1 MNILL
6 IEDEP
11 GVASFISKS
20 MKEAG
25 YPLDIAADGKTGYK
39 FLDTNTYDLVI
50 LDIILP
56 DINGLA
62 ICQEIRKNTKYA
74 NIPILMLTA
83 LGGPDHVSTGLE
95 MGADDYLAKPFK
107 FKELLARVR
116 ALHRRANVNTQPS
129 DNILTFDELEMNLD
143 SKVTTRAGQ
152 EMQLTAREFAL
163 LEFFMRNP
171 NKVLSR
177 VDILEQVWGI
187 HFDLGTNVIDVYVNY
202 LRNKID
208 KGFKE
213 KLIHTVIG
221 MGYVLRRTQ

>member
-25 YPLDIAADGKTGYK
+25 YGLDIAPDGKTGYQ
-39 FLDTNTYDLVI
+39 FLEDNNYDLII
-50 LDIILP
+50 LDLILP
-56 DINGLA
+56 DINGLT
-62 ICQEIRKNTKYA
+62 ICQKIRKDNKHA
-74 NIPILMLTA
+74 NVPVLMLTA
-83 LGGPDHVSTGLE
+83 LGGADHVATGLE
-95 MGADDYLAKPFK
+95 TGADDYLTKPFK

-116 ALHRRANVNTQPS
+116 ALHRRANISGQFPE
-129 DNILTFDELEMNLD
+129 NILTFDNLEMNLD
-143 SKVTTRAGQ
+143 SKIVKRDNQ
-152 EMQLTAREFAL
+152 EIQLTAREFTL

-208 KGFKE
+208 KTFEE
-213 KLIHTVIG
+213 KLIHTMIG
-221 MGYVLRRTQ
+221 MGYVLRRAQ

>member
-50 LDIILP
+50 LDLILP
-56 DINGLA
+56 DINGLT

-95 MGADDYLAKPFK
+95 TGADDYLAKPFK

-129 DNILTFDELEMNLD
+129 DNILVFDELEMNLD

-208 KGFKE
+208 KGFRE

>member
-25 YPLDIAADGKTGYK
+25 YQIDIAMDGKTGYQY
-39 FLDTNTYDLVI
+39 LEENNYDLVI
-50 LDIILP
+50 LDLILP
-56 DINGLA
+56 DVNGLT
-62 ICQEIRKNTKYA
+62 ICQEIRKDDKHA
-74 NIPILMLTA
+74 NIPVLMLTA
-83 LGGPDHVSTGLE
+83 LGGADHVATGLE
-95 MGADDYLAKPFK
+95 IGADDYLAKPFK

-116 ALHRRANVNTQPS
+116 ALHRRANVQAQLP
-129 DNILTFDELEMNLD
+129 DNVLTFDDLVMNLD
-143 SKVTTRAGQ
+143 SKIVTRNGQ
-152 EMQLTAREFAL
+152 EIQLTAREFTL

-177 VDILEQVWGI
+177 VDILEKVWGI

-208 KGFKE
+208 REFKE
-213 KLIHTVIG
+213 KLIHTMIG
-221 MGYVLRRTQ
+221 MGYVLKRI

>member
-25 YPLDIAADGKTGYK
+25 YPLDIAADGKSGYQC
-39 FLDTNTYDLVI
+39 LDTNSYDLVI

-56 DINGLA
+56 DINGLT

-95 MGADDYLAKPFK
+95 IGADDYLAKPFK

-116 ALHRRANVNTQPS
+116 ALHRRANVNPHPS

>member
-1 MNILL
+1 MHILL

-25 YPLDIAADGKTGYK
+25 HPLDIAVDGKSGYE
-39 FLDTNTYDLVI
+39 FLDTNSYDLII

-56 DINGLA
+56 DVNGLT
-62 ICQEIRKNTKYA
+62 ICQEVRKNAKYA

-83 LGGPDHVSTGLE
+83 LGGADHVATGLE
-95 MGADDYLAKPFK
+95 TGADDYLAKPFK

-116 ALHRRANVNTQPS
+116 ALYRRANVSTQS
-129 DNILTFDELEMNLD
+129 LDTILTFEDLEMNQD
-143 SKVTTRAGQ
+143 TKVVTRDGLAI
-152 EMQLTAREFAL
+152 QLTAREFTL

-177 VDILEQVWGI
+177 ADILEKVWSI
-187 HFDLGTNVIDVYVNY
+187 HFDLGTNVVDVYVNY

-208 KGFKE
+208 KDFNE

>member
-25 YPLDIAADGKTGYK
+25 YPLDIAVDGKTGYQC
-39 FLDTNTYDLVI
+39 LDTNTYDLVI

-56 DINGLA
+56 DINGLT

-95 MGADDYLAKPFK
+95 IGADDYLAKPFK

-116 ALHRRANVNTQPS
+116 ALHRRANVNMQPS